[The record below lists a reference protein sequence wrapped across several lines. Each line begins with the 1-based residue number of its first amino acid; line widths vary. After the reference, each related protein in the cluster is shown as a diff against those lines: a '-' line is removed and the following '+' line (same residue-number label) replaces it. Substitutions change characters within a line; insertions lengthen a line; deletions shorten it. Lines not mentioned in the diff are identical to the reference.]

1 MTLGLGPVTCRA
13 FFRRRPIEKNL
24 FVLNSLEQS
33 VTTFAAYVLVHTLQ
47 RQRGTA
53 VIEQRWLPLVGV
65 VAIGTVR
72 TGSLGELPGMNIFV
86 TVLADCRRGME
97 VDAGQF

>member
-1 MTLGLGPVTCRA
+1 MTCRA
-13 FFRRRPIEKNL
+13 FFRRRPIETNL
-24 FVLNSLEQS
+24 FVLHSLEQS
-33 VTTFAAYVLVHTLQ
+33 MTTFAAYVLVHALQ

-65 VAIGTVR
+65 VAIGAV
-72 TGSLGELPGMNIFV
+72 GHAGLCELAGMNIFV
-86 TVLADCRRGME
+86 AVFANGRCGME